1 MKMEIIGTPEEIGKL
16 LNEVEEFD
24 LTLTI
29 NQNNLEDYSSEVEDD
44 DSYDEFDP
52 ECYGCEYFEDCHG
65 FPEDLLSDE

>member
-16 LNEVEEFD
+16 LNELEEFD

-29 NQNNLEDYSSEVEDD
+29 NQNNLEDD

>member
-29 NQNNLEDYSSEVEDD
+29 SQNNLEEYSSEVEDD
-44 DSYDEFDP
+44 EFDC
-52 ECYGCEYFEDCHG
+52 ECYGCEYFENCHG
-65 FPEDLLSDE
+65 FPEDLLSDD